1 LSEPVLVAAIAA
13 GPPTLAAILG
23 YLANS
28 RSIKRTVGEP
38 QGVPLI
44 TIVERLDAKV
54 DKLAD
59 GQSSI
64 RERIARLEGPRSLVR
79 ERGRRA

>member
-1 LSEPVLVAAIAA
+1 MSDPIVVAAIAA

-23 YLANS
+23 YLANN
-28 RSIKRTVGEP
+28 RSLKRTVGEP
-38 QGVPLI
+38 QGVPLN

-59 GQSSI
+59 GQT
-64 RERIARLEGPRSLVR
+64 AVR
-79 ERGRRA
+79 ERLARIEGERFPRKARA

>member
-1 LSEPVLVAAIAA
+1 MSEPLLVAVIAA

-59 GQSSI
+59 GQAEL
-64 RERIARLEGPRSLVR
+64 RERLARFEGIQLAFPRKVR
-79 ERGRRA
+79 P